1 MTTLLAL
8 IFAAATTLVMAVVGH
23 RVHLAHFHLIGGIPM
38 GAMAIGAGAAVG
50 VAIAIRLTNTYDT
63 GRFRILGYLAGFTAY
78 MIVVVT
84 EYVALQLRVGDR
96 VFPATELMNIARY
109 LMLLVEEGAKAA
121 ASALPRW
128 VRIPPEVMFWVG
140 MVRLAVEFVG
150 TLVATGW
157 GISLLTGVPFCWRN
171 RRFYELKQLVE
182 SANTVAVREWELAVH
197 QRRPIEARAILAR
210 VKAGRVQPQDR
221 MWMRIVAHQCP
232 ICLAARVRIEKRKRS
247 AGWVRTEPQDEFL
260 LDEARGSVV
269 LAT

>member
-84 EYVALQLRVGDR
+84 DYVALQLRVGDR

-109 LMLLVEEGAKAA
+109 LMLLVEEGAK
-121 ASALPRW
+121 
-128 VRIPPEVMFWVG
+128 
-140 MVRLAVEFVG
+140 
-150 TLVATGW
+150 
-157 GISLLTGVPFCWRN
+157 
-171 RRFYELKQLVE
+171 
-182 SANTVAVREWELAVH
+182 
-197 QRRPIEARAILAR
+197 
-210 VKAGRVQPQDR
+210 
-221 MWMRIVAHQCP
+221 
-232 ICLAARVRIEKRKRS
+232 
-247 AGWVRTEPQDEFL
+247 
-260 LDEARGSVV
+260 
-269 LAT
+269 